1 MAAGRSE
8 FNGSERFMAAVAYAS
23 RQAQAELLAASTD
36 ALLPHREAQAELLA
50 ASTDTLT
57 RLGSASGGGR
67 VQRV

>member
-1 MAAGRSE
+1 
-8 FNGSERFMAAVAYAS
+8 MAAVAYAS